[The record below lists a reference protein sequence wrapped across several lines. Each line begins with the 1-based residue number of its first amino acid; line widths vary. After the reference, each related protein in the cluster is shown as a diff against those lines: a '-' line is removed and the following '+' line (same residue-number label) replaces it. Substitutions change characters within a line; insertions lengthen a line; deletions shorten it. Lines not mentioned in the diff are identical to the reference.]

1 MTLQLT
7 PQQQNILDGNEGP
20 ARKLAMEILVKVGEG
35 FGAQRLI
42 QSKVYIWY
50 CTHTRALLMLA

>member
-42 QSKVYIWY
+42 PIQK
-50 CTHTRALLMLA
+50 CTFGIARIQERF

>member
-35 FGAQRLI
+35 G
-42 QSKVYIWY
+42 
-50 CTHTRALLMLA
+50 LARKG